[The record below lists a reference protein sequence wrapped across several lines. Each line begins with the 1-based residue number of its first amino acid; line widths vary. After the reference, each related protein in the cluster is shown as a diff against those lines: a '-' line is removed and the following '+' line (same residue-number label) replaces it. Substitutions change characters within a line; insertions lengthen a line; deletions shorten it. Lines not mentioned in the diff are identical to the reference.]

1 MILKITTLRK
11 KTSIRS
17 ERKMWI
23 QKEKKN
29 YNFKNEDKK
38 GKDQREVLAAT
49 KCFGFLRILQLGVR
63 DPGIHV

>member
-29 YNFKNEDKK
+29 YNFKNEEAKGDKI
-38 GKDQREVLAAT
+38 AAT

>member
-38 GKDQREVLAAT
+38 GKDQREDERNV
-49 KCFGFLRILQLGVR
+49 IL
-63 DPGIHV
+63 